1 MTYEQKIDKLVS
13 DIDEIIIETLKQYDT
28 RDLEEIIKGLIVNHI
43 FTSKDSIQG
52 LIYELEKLKDIYA
65 NSDK

>member
-28 RDLEEIIKGLIVNHI
+28 DDLSTIIECLVINHI
-43 FTSKDSIQG
+43 FTSKDSIQD
-52 LIYELEKLKDIYA
+52 LIYRLEKLKEVY
-65 NSDK
+65 

>member
-28 RDLEEIIKGLIVNHI
+28 DDLSTIIECLIINHT
-43 FTSKDSIQG
+43 FTSKDSIQD
-52 LIYELEKLKDIYA
+52 LIYRLEKLKEVY
-65 NSDK
+65 